1 MKTKPGFIKRKI
13 KDKFIVVAIGPAS
26 KTYKNFI
33 ELNYTVSLIW
43 DYISIGKTVNQ
54 IAEEFVKEFKID
66 FDKALLDV
74 QKTIDIF
81 LAEGV
86 ICE

>member
-33 ELNYTVSLIW
+33 ELNYTASLIW
-43 DYISIGKTVNQ
+43 DYISIGKNINQ
-54 IAEEFVKEFKID
+54 IADEFVKEFKID
-66 FDKALLDV
+66 YEKALLDV
-74 QKTIDIF
+74 QKTIDIL

>member
-33 ELNYTVSLIW
+33 ELNYTASLIW
-43 DYISIGKTVNQ
+43 DYISIGKNINQ
-54 IAEEFVKEFKID
+54 IADEFVKEFGID
-66 FDKALLDV
+66 LEKAKQDI
-74 QKTIDIF
+74 QKTIDIL

>member
-1 MKTKPGFIKRKI
+1 MRKE
-13 KDKFIVVAIGPAS
+13 KSYNGYGKKS

-33 ELNYTVSLIW
+33 ELNYTASLIW